1 MKFRLLAAIAATLLM
16 TSAAHA
22 MDCCKGDT
30 KCACCAPKEGEAP
43 GALDAK
49 PHH

>member
-1 MKFRLLAAIAATLLM
+1 MKLRLLAVVAATVLM

-22 MDCCKGDT
+22 MDCCKGEA
-30 KCACCAPKEGEAP
+30 KCACCAAKEGEAP
-43 GALDAK
+43 PAPGAK